1 LTYPDPVRAS
11 KPTISFPSARDFPAV
26 VTRLFD
32 RLAPGTAAMLSLPIW
47 FVTERAQESP
57 SVNQPCAKGGG
68 VLAFSSTE
76 NLTEFLAERQS
87 GEWKINLVG
96 DREGLILIIAIAHN
110 HGMETIC
117 MDAKPDGSGG
127 TELSLSDLMNLV
139 RSMR

>member
-1 LTYPDPVRAS
+1 LP
-11 KPTISFPSARDFPAV
+11 
-26 VTRLFD
+26 D
-32 RLAPGTAAMLSLPIW
+32 RLALGTAVMLSLPIW

-57 SVNQPCAKGGG
+57 PVNKPCAKTEG

-76 NLTEFLAERQS
+76 KLTEFLAERQS

-117 MDAKPDGSGG
+117 MDARPDGSGG
-127 TELSLSDLMNLV
+127 KRLCLNDLMSLAK
-139 RSMR
+139 SMR